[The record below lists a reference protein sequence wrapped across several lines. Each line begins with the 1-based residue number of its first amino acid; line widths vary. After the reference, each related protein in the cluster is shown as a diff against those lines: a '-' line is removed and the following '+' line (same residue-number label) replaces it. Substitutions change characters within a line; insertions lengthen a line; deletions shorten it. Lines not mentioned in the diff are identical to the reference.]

1 MKLDTNYAHFVFS
14 KLYSYNR
21 LCIFITSLMN
31 IYFPIILVTAASN
44 ESDNV
49 AKSFLQLK
57 LCLENDGKVKNVF
70 TEMTIG
76 QFYKFLHDLEKAK
89 CNLDLLL

>member
-1 MKLDTNYAHFVFS
+1 MDRGISKILDISWRFG
-14 KLYSYNR
+14 
-21 LCIFITSLMN
+21 
-31 IYFPIILVTAASN
+31 VTTASDC
-44 ESDNV
+44 DNV

-57 LCLENDGKVKNVF
+57 LCLENDGIVKNVF

>member
-1 MKLDTNYAHFVFS
+1 MEKNIS
-14 KLYSYNR
+14 K
-21 LCIFITSLMN
+21 
-31 IYFPIILVTAASN
+31 IIDVSWRFGVTAASN
-44 ESDNV
+44 DSDNV

-57 LCLENDGKVKNVF
+57 LSLDNGGKINNVF
-70 TEMTIG
+70 IEMTIG

>member
-1 MKLDTNYAHFVFS
+1 MERNISKILDISWRFG
-14 KLYSYNR
+14 
-21 LCIFITSLMN
+21 
-31 IYFPIILVTAASN
+31 VTAASN
-44 ESDNV
+44 DSNNI

-57 LCLENDGKVKNVF
+57 LCLDNDGKVKNVF

-89 CNLDLLL
+89 CNLDLLV

>member
-1 MKLDTNYAHFVFS
+1 MINDYNIFSSCYAILFFS
-14 KLYSYNR
+14 
-21 LCIFITSLMN
+21 
-31 IYFPIILVTAASN
+31 VTAASN
-44 ESDNV
+44 DSDNV

-57 LCLENDGKVKNVF
+57 LCLDNGDKIKNIF

-76 QFYKFLHDLEKAK
+76 QFYKFLHDLENAK